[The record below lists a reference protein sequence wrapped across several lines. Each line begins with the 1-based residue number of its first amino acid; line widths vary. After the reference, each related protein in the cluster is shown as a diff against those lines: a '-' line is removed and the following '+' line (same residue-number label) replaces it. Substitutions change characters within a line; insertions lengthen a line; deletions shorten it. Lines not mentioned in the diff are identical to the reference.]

1 MKYLKIFTDFV
12 IDMEAL
18 GDAERGRLFTAML
31 LYAETGEDVELK
43 GNERFIW
50 AKSKAIGLKPQMAE
64 SDGSNFAT
72 KKKEMRRV
80 TSPVRKI
87 FFSS

>member
-50 AKSKAIGLKPQMAE
+50 AKTKANIDACRQIYSEKVANIERARG
-64 SDGSNFAT
+64 NR
-72 KKKEMRRV
+72 KK
-80 TSPVRKI
+80 S
-87 FFSS
+87 